1 MGKSMG
7 FRKTGAGVLVCL
19 LLLGCKG
26 ISRHDEFR
34 SLKIGEPVPSFTG
47 TSRTGKEIR
56 PDFPAGKFFIHFI
69 DDQMGLPCLDLECG
83 KEAEAVV
90 KKGGHLHGG
99 GDGKLAKLFGVKL
112 VSSSPWKFDTSLMVV
127 TDEKGQILAIYEN
140 AGLKD
145 MDEIL
150 KEPEL

>member
-1 MGKSMG
+1 MELK
-7 FRKTGAGVLVCL
+7 KTGAVILVCL
-19 LLLGCKG
+19 LLLGCKN

-34 SLKIGEPVPSFTG
+34 SLKIGEPVPGFTG

-56 PDFPAGKFFIHFI
+56 ANFPAGKFFIHFI

-83 KEAEAVV
+83 KEAESVI
-90 KKGGHLHGG
+90 KKGGHLHGA

-127 TDEKGQILAIYEN
+127 TDEKGRITAIYEN

-145 MDEIL
+145 IHGIL
-150 KEPEL
+150 KELEL

>member
-1 MGKSMG
+1 MELK
-7 FRKTGAGVLVCL
+7 KTGAVILFCL
-19 LLLGCKG
+19 LLLNCKG
-26 ISRHDEFR
+26 ISRHDELR
-34 SLKIGEPVPSFTG
+34 SLKIGEPVPGFTR

-69 DDQMGLPCLDLECG
+69 DDQVGLPCLDLECG
-83 KEAEAVV
+83 KEAESVV
-90 KKGGHLHGG
+90 EKEGHLHAA

-127 TDEKGQILAIYEN
+127 TDRKGQIIAIYEN

-145 MDEIL
+145 IDKIL
-150 KEPEL
+150 KELKL